1 MSVMQLRATII
12 PWDTQKIICL
22 VLYFQKKSFGKT
34 LDSKISKANII
45 PTRILTFKKKK
56 KKKKEKENQ
65 PCICK
70 ITWHVSL
77 QRHGKLFFSKD
88 QLLCFLVVSKGERA
102 TKIKSN
108 DSK

>member
-22 VLYFQKKSFGKT
+22 VLYFQKKSFGKII
-34 LDSKISKANII
+34 DSKISKANNI

-56 KKKKEKENQ
+56 NEKKKEKEKQ

-70 ITWHVSL
+70 IT
-77 QRHGKLFFSKD
+77 
-88 QLLCFLVVSKGERA
+88 
-102 TKIKSN
+102 
-108 DSK
+108 